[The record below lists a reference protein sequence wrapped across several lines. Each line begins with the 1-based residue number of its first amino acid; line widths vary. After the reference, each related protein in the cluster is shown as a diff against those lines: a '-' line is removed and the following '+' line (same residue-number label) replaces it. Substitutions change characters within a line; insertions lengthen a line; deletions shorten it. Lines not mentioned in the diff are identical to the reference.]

1 MRTPADINIRQF
13 LQKSYLDRDELTDEA
28 LVQRIRTLR
37 RQLEQNPR
45 KNARLQSAVKGTWF
59 RISDRNCEVR
69 SVDQVLNC
77 QAYLLFYE
85 RLVCSKDEGSM
96 HSGTRSNTLFI
107 GHFWIRAHDRRFAQ
121 RVSSSLHNLC
131 LHHWTHLFVS
141 ARVLIN
147 LRLFYPYILWIM
159 IWFRAWN
166 LWMTFLTKQFY
177 LFSQIS
183 EWYFLL
189 HKQPFITAHFKSS
202 LYILCITAR
211 WTAPNRLWSC
221 TSQPKEKKETVEK
234 YTFMLSLTNL
244 RACRREKSP

>member
-1 MRTPADINIRQF
+1 MLCFQIQRNEGNGKGIWYSLYGLVEHSGSLDSGHYVAYVKMRTPADINIRQF

-107 GHFWIRAHDRRFAQ
+107 GHF
-121 RVSSSLHNLC
+121 
-131 LHHWTHLFVS
+131 
-141 ARVLIN
+141 
-147 LRLFYPYILWIM
+147 
-159 IWFRAWN
+159 
-166 LWMTFLTKQFY
+166 
-177 LFSQIS
+177 
-183 EWYFLL
+183 
-189 HKQPFITAHFKSS
+189 
-202 LYILCITAR
+202 
-211 WTAPNRLWSC
+211 
-221 TSQPKEKKETVEK
+221 
-234 YTFMLSLTNL
+234 
-244 RACRREKSP
+244 